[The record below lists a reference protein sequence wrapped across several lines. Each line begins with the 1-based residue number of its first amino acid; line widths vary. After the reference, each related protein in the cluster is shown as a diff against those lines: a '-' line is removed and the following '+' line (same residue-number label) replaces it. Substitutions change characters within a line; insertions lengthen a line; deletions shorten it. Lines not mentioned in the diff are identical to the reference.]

1 MFFPSHLVQQVGHFL
16 NRQAQV
22 MYKQD
27 DGFGYSLDISGPY
40 TIISSTGKDNISGLD
55 AGGAYIFCTES
66 DIVTSVSTS
75 QEANTYRVSYDL
87 KQNYPNPFNPVT
99 TIVFDLPKP
108 TNVTLKIYT
117 ILGEEVTTL
126 VSEELK
132 AGTHKY
138 TWNPVSLA
146 SGVYLYRIESKEFT
160 VTKKMVFLK

>member
-1 MFFPSHLVQQVGHFL
+1 
-16 NRQAQV
+16 
-22 MYKQD
+22 
-27 DGFGYSLDISGPY
+27 
-40 TIISSTGKDNISGLD
+40 
-55 AGGAYIFCTES
+55 
-66 DIVTSVSTS
+66 VTSVSTPPE
-75 QEANTYRVSYDL
+75 QTLPVSYDL

-99 TIVFDLPKP
+99 TFVFDLPRP